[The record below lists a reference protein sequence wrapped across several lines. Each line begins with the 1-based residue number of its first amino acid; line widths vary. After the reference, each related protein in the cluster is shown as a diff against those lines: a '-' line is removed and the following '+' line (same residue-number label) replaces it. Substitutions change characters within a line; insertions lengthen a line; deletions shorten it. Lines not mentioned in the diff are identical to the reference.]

1 MAMAPHLLTSP
12 PQWMGINLDCNGW
25 AVEGKDP
32 PMRWDDRLGHDKPA
46 IETDFPLLFLSG
58 RRDPVTPL
66 RAALKMARKF
76 AGAGLVEQAS
86 DGHCTLACG
95 SPCTA
100 RHVRAY
106 LDDGVV
112 PPAPKFGNDDE
123 EEDDTREDQKGEW
136 ATCGCAEKPWGHVS
150 GAAMDE
156 EPSGLAAEDV
166 AIVASYRE
174 LRSHFLAQTTLRLVD
189 ELSPLRQF
197 IAGMSSG
204 PLAEQQTCA
213 QRGH

>member
-1 MAMAPHLLTSP
+1 
-12 PQWMGINLDCNGW
+12 
-25 AVEGKDP
+25 
-32 PMRWDDRLGHDKPA
+32 MRWDDRLGHDKPA
-46 IETDFPLLFLSG
+46 IKTDFPLLFLSG

-66 RAALKMARKF
+66 HAALKMARKF

-112 PPAPKFGNDDE
+112 PPAPPKSNDD
-123 EEDDTREDQKGEW
+123 DDDDADEVQGRDW

-150 GAAMDE
+150 GGGSAADKE
-156 EPSGLAAEDV
+156 SSDLATEDV
-166 AIVASYRE
+166 VIVESYRE
-174 LRSHFLAQTTLRLVD
+174 LRSHFLAQTTARLVD

-204 PLAEQQTCA
+204 PLEEQHTCA
-213 QRGH
+213 QRSY